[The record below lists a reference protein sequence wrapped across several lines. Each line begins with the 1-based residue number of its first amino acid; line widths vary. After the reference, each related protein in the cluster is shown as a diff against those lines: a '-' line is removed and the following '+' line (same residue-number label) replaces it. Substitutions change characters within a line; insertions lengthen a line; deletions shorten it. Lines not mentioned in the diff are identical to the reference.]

1 MCKDTL
7 SDTRIIVKQ
16 NYIYPIVLSQL
27 IVTELYPLRQTEIF
41 RGCFCSRQLAFLW
54 VDCHRECEETIQ
66 IGSIMRA
73 GVELVL
79 SYCFHIDAVKVLS
92 RQLSLE
98 FGENLSI

>member
-1 MCKDTL
+1 M
-7 SDTRIIVKQ
+7 
-16 NYIYPIVLSQL
+16 LSQL

-66 IGSIMRA
+66 IESIMIA

-79 SYCFHIDAVKVLS
+79 SYCFHMDAVKVLS